1 MAAHS
6 RLVPSTPRTA
16 IVSDLHGHPMA
27 VPSLSFGVMTALQV
41 LFLVLFLAG
50 LLSLVMFMLFGV
62 ERQGHVS
69 VVALQSGDPDAWRR
83 FLGATRDVR
92 ARIGLPGLAAFAT
105 LFGMVGYALSRYTTL
120 SLPARLAL
128 ATLAGAAALA
138 LAITLVTRWAVPS
151 ARNEEID
158 ERFLLQGHFGTVI
171 APVTADGVGEISYEL
186 GGARFRS
193 PARSLDGSPIEL
205 DTEIVI
211 ERVEDGIAYVEAWT
225 HVEKRI

>member
-1 MAAHS
+1 
-6 RLVPSTPRTA
+6 
-16 IVSDLHGHPMA
+16 
-27 VPSLSFGVMTALQV
+27 MTALQF

-62 ERQGHVS
+62 ERQGRVS
-69 VVALQSGDPDAWRR
+69 VVALQSGDRDAWRR

-105 LFGMVGYALSRYTTL
+105 LFGMVGYVLSRYTTL
-120 SLPARLAL
+120 PLAARLL
-128 ATLAGAAALA
+128 IATLAGGAALA
-138 LAITLVTRWAVPS
+138 LAIVLVAKWAVPS

-171 APVTADGVGEISYEL
+171 APVTHDGIGEIGYQL
-186 GGARFRS
+186 GGARFTL
-193 PARSLDGSPIEL
+193 PARSLDGSPIER
-205 DTEIVI
+205 EAEVVI
-211 ERVEDGIAYVEAWT
+211 ERVEDGVAYVEAWT

>member
-1 MAAHS
+1 MS
-6 RLVPSTPRTA
+6 
-16 IVSDLHGHPMA
+16 
-27 VPSLSFGVMTALQV
+27 ALQF
-41 LFLVLFLAG
+41 LFLVLFLGG

-83 FLGATRDVR
+83 FLGVTRDVR

-105 LFGMVGYALSRYTTL
+105 LFGMVGYALSRHTTL
-120 SLPARLAL
+120 PLAARLVIAS
-128 ATLAGAAALA
+128 LAGGAALA
-138 LAITLVTRWAVPS
+138 IAIILVAKWAVPS

-171 APVTADGVGEISYEL
+171 APVPMDGVGEISYEL

-193 PARSLDGSPIEL
+193 PARSVDGSPIEL
-205 DTEIVI
+205 DAEIVI
-211 ERVEDGIAYVEAWT
+211 ERVEDGVAYVEAWSL
-225 HVEKRI
+225 VEQRI

>member
-1 MAAHS
+1 
-6 RLVPSTPRTA
+6 
-16 IVSDLHGHPMA
+16 
-27 VPSLSFGVMTALQV
+27 MTALQF

-62 ERQGHVS
+62 ERRGSVS

-120 SLPARLAL
+120 PPVARLLIASLAGGAAL
-128 ATLAGAAALA
+128 TLA
-138 LAITLVTRWAVPS
+138 IVLVAKWAVPS

-171 APVTADGVGEISYEL
+171 EPVGADGTGEIRYEL
-186 GGARFRS
+186 GGAHFTS

-205 DTEIVI
+205 DAEVVI
-211 ERVEDGIAYVEAWT
+211 ERVEDGVAYVESWAA
-225 HVEKRI
+225 VEERL